1 MLPDATLAPD
11 PSWSPCLCGMHGLA
25 SGPRPLPSVLP
36 AALKLGAM
44 ASVRG
49 ERQSWLGRPP
59 SQSDLGNGL
68 PVFTTC
74 RHCVHSFEAVST
86 SGVISSACF
95 PHLSRLSLPE
105 GCSRQW
111 AAACLRQRVYHNF
124 PGIRSIRTRALC
136 PVKESL
142 NSKYSCK
149 TVEIRARPPIN
160 YSNTV
165 KDT

>member
-11 PSWSPCLCGMHGLA
+11 PSWSPCLWGMHGLA

-49 ERQSWLGRPP
+49 ERQSWLDRPP

-74 RHCVHSFEAVST
+74 RHCVHSFEAMST

-111 AAACLRQRVYHNF
+111 VAACLKQRVYHNF
-124 PGIRSIRTRALC
+124 PRDLQPPDTC
-136 PVKESL
+136 PVP
-142 NSKYSCK
+142 SKGISKQQILVQNGRDPCK
-149 TVEIRARPPIN
+149 TA
-160 YSNTV
+160 Y
-165 KDT
+165 KL